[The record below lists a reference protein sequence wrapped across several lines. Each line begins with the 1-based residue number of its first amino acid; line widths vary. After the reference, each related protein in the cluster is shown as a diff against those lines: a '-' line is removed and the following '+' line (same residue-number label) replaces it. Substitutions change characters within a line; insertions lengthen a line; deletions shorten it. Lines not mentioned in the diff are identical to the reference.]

1 MLESGS
7 VPVLTLFYHRVADHP
22 SNDWT
27 ISCAQFQEQ
36 IDWLERRFDIVDY
49 AFLELAEPLIPDGI
63 EQCLQKGAQSVRV
76 LPYFLARGTHVV
88 EDIPEQVAIKQ
99 KQYPDMD
106 IHITPYLGT
115 VAELPEVLL
124 TLAE

>member
-1 MLESGS
+1 MKALLLVAHGSRRKESNEEIAALAKRMS
-7 VPVLTLFYHRVADHP
+7 EH
-22 SNDWT
+22 SN
-27 ISCAQFQEQ
+27 S
-36 IDWLERRFDIVDY
+36 RFDIVDY

-124 TLAE
+124 KLAE

>member
-1 MLESGS
+1 MKALLLVAHGSRRAESNEEIAALAERIS
-7 VPVLTLFYHRVADHP
+7 QRADG
-22 SNDWT
+22 
-27 ISCAQFQEQ
+27 
-36 IDWLERRFDIVDY
+36 RFDIVEH

-63 EQCLQKGAQSVRV
+63 ERCLQKGAQSVSV

-99 KQYPDMD
+99 TEYPDMD

-115 VAELPEVLL
+115 VESLPDVLL